1 MYREIYEHRVP
12 EHDKYVCSMYM
23 QAHGSK
29 LEKLSSLFKWKN
41 KTKKSP
47 FCHEQYLD
55 IKT

>member
-1 MYREIYEHRVP
+1 
-12 EHDKYVCSMYM
+12 M

-29 LEKLSSLFKWKN
+29 LEKLSFLFQWKN
-41 KTKKSP
+41 KTYLFKYNQIKKNS